1 MPANEKQDQPSDTF
15 KKDIYALFY
24 MKYATSEKNG
34 SRGTLGNQYL
44 RFGTLKLDINA
55 GERRGEPKNCVFANK
70 KGPKQCLGFK

>member
-1 MPANEKQDQPSDTF
+1 
-15 KKDIYALFY
+15 

-55 GERRGEPKNCVFANK
+55 GERRGEPKNCFFANK
-70 KGPKQCLGFK
+70 KGPKQCLGFKYFFLALTVLDTPLRERKY

>member
-1 MPANEKQDQPSDTF
+1 
-15 KKDIYALFY
+15 